1 MAVKINVKGPI
12 VTNDTAWVYHYFGWD
27 ACGPND
33 ISKALD
39 DAQGEDV
46 VLEINSNGGLC
57 TAGFEMYTAVMQYEG
72 NVTAH
77 IINACSAATLVACAA
92 DKALVSDT
100 AMYMIHNTQGYVA
113 GDYRDMDTE
122 SECLQEFNISIVN
135 AYEKKTGMDR
145 DVIQALMDKET
156 YMSPQKAIE
165 LGFVDGYMFEKDAV
179 SDSDTKKNGSTVVVN
194 ATEPIMSDEKA
205 HEIMQ
210 MLLKNSVQNSVA
222 GTETVPDN
230 VADKKGTDNEAE
242 KEGENRM
249 TLTELCAADAQAKA
263 ELEAKVTAAKEEG
276 KAEASAEAKKQ
287 GAQEERARLQALD
300 AIAKSVTADA
310 LNKAKYGNDDER
322 MDAKEL
328 AYQAMLADGEKA
340 SNYMANATEDAKDSG
355 ANDVAGQPSDN
366 RDDDATDESDQL
378 AAYANGRRKTK

>member
-12 VTNDTAWVYHYFGWD
+12 VTNDTAWLYHYFGWD

-33 ISKALD
+33 VAKALD
-39 DAQGEDV
+39 EAKGDDV

-72 NVTAH
+72 KVTAH
-77 IINACSAATLVACAA
+77 IINACSAATLLACAA
-92 DKALVSDT
+92 DEALVSDT
-100 AMYMIHNTQGYVA
+100 AMYMIHNTQGYTS

-122 SECLQEFNISIVN
+122 SECLQEFNASIIN

-145 DVIQALMDKET
+145 DAIQALMDKET

-179 SDSDTKKNGSTVVVN
+179 SDSDTEKNGSVVVIN
-194 ATEPIMSDEKA
+194 AAEPILSEDKA

-210 MLLKNSVQNSVA
+210 MLYKNGVQNSVDGA
-222 GTETVPDN
+222 ASASAD
-230 VADKKGTDNEAE
+230 VADIKETDNKAE
-242 KEGENRM
+242 QEGENRM
-249 TLTELCAADAQAKA
+249 TLEELCATDAQAKA
-263 ELEAKVTAAKEEG
+263 ELEARVTAAKEEG
-276 KAEASAEAKKQ
+276 KTEATLEAKKQ

-300 AIAKSVTADA
+300 AIAKSVTADV
-310 LNKAKYGNDDER
+310 LDKAKYGKDDER

-340 SNYMANATEDAKDSG
+340 SNYMASASDDAKESG
-355 ANDVAGQPSDN
+355 VNDVAGQPSDN
-366 RDDDATDESDQL
+366 HDKTAKDESDQM
-378 AAYANGRRKTK
+378 AAYANGRRKTR

>member
-12 VTNDTAWVYHYFGWD
+12 VTNDTAWLYHYFGWD

-33 ISKALD
+33 VTKALD
-39 DAQGEDV
+39 EAKGDDV

-72 NVTAH
+72 KVTAH
-77 IINACSAATLVACAA
+77 IINACSAATLLACAA
-92 DKALVSDT
+92 DEALVSDT
-100 AMYMIHNTQGYVA
+100 AMYMIHNTQGYTS

-122 SECLQEFNISIVN
+122 SECLQEFNVSIIN

-145 DVIQALMDKET
+145 DAIQVLMDKET

-179 SDSDTKKNGSTVVVN
+179 SDSDTGKNGNAVVIN
-194 ATEPIMSDEKA
+194 AAEPILSEDKA

-210 MLLKNSVQNSVA
+210 MLYKNGVQNS
-222 GTETVPDN
+222 
-230 VADKKGTDNEAE
+230 ADDVSASNGAADIRETDNKAE
-242 KEGENRM
+242 QEGENRM
-249 TLTELCAADAQAKA
+249 TLEELCAADAQAKA

-276 KAEASAEAKKQ
+276 KAEAGAEAKKQ

-340 SNYMANATEDAKDSG
+340 SNYMASASKDAEESG
-355 ANDVAGQPSDN
+355 VDDVAGQPSDN